1 MKRRHQPHNITKQF
15 STFSTLIWF
24 PSNVPKM
31 YMNHLR
37 QRCLSLFSILFPS
50 NTPSFFLYPVY
61 ITLFLRKH
69 FNSKPFS
76 YRSDFY
82 LTAISLAKAFFF
94 WQSTHKLKPY
104 HGKLMKNEMDP
115 RKSVLFNSASQTIP
129 QSHLH
134 QTVSVYPVCVTV
146 CTSFKCLYFKVKP
159 IYILI
164 G

>member
-1 MKRRHQPHNITKQF
+1 
-15 STFSTLIWF
+15 
-24 PSNVPKM
+24 
-31 YMNHLR
+31 MNHLR

-94 WQSTHKLKPY
+94 FFWQSTHKLKPY

-129 QSHLH
+129 VSSTPNSISISCLCNGLHLL
-134 QTVSVYPVCVTV
+134 QMPVLQGQAN
-146 CTSFKCLYFKVKP
+146 LYSDWL
-159 IYILI
+159 IASRDLSLNILFSSWLAAVI
-164 G
+164 RHLLHI